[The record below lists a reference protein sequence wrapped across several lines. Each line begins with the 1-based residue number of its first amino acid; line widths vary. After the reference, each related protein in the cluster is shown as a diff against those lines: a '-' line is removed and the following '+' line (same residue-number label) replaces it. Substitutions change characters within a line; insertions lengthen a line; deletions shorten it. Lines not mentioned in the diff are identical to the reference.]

1 VRLFHESEST
11 VVLIGMPVGEMEKG
25 AKMMRFWAW
34 LANSPYASIIKI
46 AVGGALAA
54 VLAVITNADGSPVDN
69 SIWVIVGAALIPYI
83 LHLINPVSRA
93 QYAAY
98 REVAQGEDEVIKAEK
113 TVKRGIKK
121 AEKG

>member
-1 VRLFHESEST
+1 MS
-11 VVLIGMPVGEMEKG
+11 VGEMEEG
-25 AKMMRFWAW
+25 ANMMRFWAW

-69 SIWVIVGAALIPYI
+69 SIWVIVGAALIPYV

-93 QYAAY
+93 QYAVY

-121 AEKG
+121 VEKG

>member
-1 VRLFHESEST
+1 L
-11 VVLIGMPVGEMEKG
+11 LK
-25 AKMMRFWAW
+25 FWAW

-54 VLAVITNADGSPVDN
+54 VLAAITNADGSPVDN
-69 SIWVIVGAALIPYI
+69 SVWVILGAALIPYI

-98 REVAQGEDEVIKAEK
+98 RGVSKAADVVEKAEK
-113 TVKRGIKK
+113 N
-121 AEKG
+121 A